1 MSHESAILVIVIGDP
16 ERGSIPALEDG
27 WLTKQEICVIPAV
40 QLRRRTDEWNSGVD
54 EKIFFARH
62 GRPPLEGEMGCA
74 AAHINAYQQFLM
86 SSCQWVLVLESDVRI
101 KNQEELSTAVKAIQA
116 GFAPVG
122 QIFSLYSEGPL
133 SKRSSRTIGDVN
145 IWQLTTPPH
154 GAVAYVLDRVAAERL
169 ITEQKSICN
178 VADWPLT
185 TRDADFYFVELSGV
199 GHPTDEM
206 QSTVAPGIER
216 STMVP
221 LRVRLSMWL
230 GLWFA
235 RHWNLFDGPSDYYY
249 RVLQPR
255 VYRILQRFGVLTR

>member
-1 MSHESAILVIVIGDP
+1 VSHESAILVIVIGDP
-16 ERGSIPALEDG
+16 ERGSKSALEHA
-27 WLTKQEICVIPAV
+27 WLGRQEICFIPAV
-40 QLRRRTDEWNSGVD
+40 QLRRGTSEWNSRVD
-54 EKIFFARH
+54 EKTFFARH
-62 GRPPLEGEMGCA
+62 GRPPLEGETGCA
-74 AAHINAYQQFLM
+74 AAHINAYQEFLL
-86 SSCQWVLVLESDVRI
+86 SKYEWALVLESDVRI
-101 KNQEELSTAVKAIQA
+101 TSQEELSAVVMGIQA

-122 QIFSLYSEGPL
+122 QILSLYSEGPL
-133 SKRSSRTIGDVN
+133 SKQSSTTVRGLN
-145 IWQLTTPPH
+145 IWQLSTPPH

-169 ITEQKSICN
+169 IAQQKSICN

-199 GHPTDEM
+199 GHPTDER

-235 RHWNLFDGPSDYYY
+235 THSKFFDGPSDYYY

-255 VYRILQRFGVLTR
+255 VHRILQRFGVMTK